1 MATSGERFKMPDGS
15 VYIVRRAAAE
25 TDGESV
31 EMEFVLPARCVPRRP
46 TSILSR
52 WRNAKLW
59 RDASTWWWRA
69 IGARSRLASQPRCR
83 SVPFTRS
90 GITLVGWS
98 ACATGTGRPCAS
110 RTSSSA
116 PAARF
121 GLQASSE
128 SAIHASFSIYRWSCS
143 SSTTRS
149 SQGEGGS
156 GFRCRLSRALRDCSP
171 LRPHEPNRPQRRT
184 NLSSGPDATRPK
196 RRCSFDQRVSTG
208 PGLTPATDGKGLSG
222 GRSVMVA
229 PGLGSGARRGL
240 GAGRRGRPFPVP
252 CWQGFGSTGAKRTLR
267 VRGGWLWKRARLLLS
282 GTAARGVG
290 ARRSPGRGYT

>member
-31 EMEFVLPARCVPRRP
+31 EMEFVLPARPRGGARDRRAAARDLTRWSSRRSTRCVPRRP

-184 NLSSGPDATRPK
+184 NLSKRPGRDAAEAPLLLRSARLHWPRAHARYGREGAVRWTL
-196 RRCSFDQRVSTG
+196 G
-208 PGLTPATDGKGLSG
+208 H
-222 GRSVMVA
+222 GRSW
-229 PGLGSGARRGL
+229 AR
-240 GAGRRGRPFPVP
+240 
-252 CWQGFGSTGAKRTLR
+252 
-267 VRGGWLWKRARLLLS
+267 
-282 GTAARGVG
+282 
-290 ARRSPGRGYT
+290 